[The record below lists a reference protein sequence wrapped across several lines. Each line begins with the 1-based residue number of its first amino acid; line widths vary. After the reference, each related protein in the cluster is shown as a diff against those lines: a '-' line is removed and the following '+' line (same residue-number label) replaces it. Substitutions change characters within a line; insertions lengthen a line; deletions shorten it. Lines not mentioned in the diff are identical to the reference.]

1 MLVDL
6 EGESRLV
13 IWDWKTARVLF
24 DLEAGGYL
32 SVEFI
37 DDDRLLGCLNPTSM
51 EPQSLVVLDTRKSVG
66 GFPLK
71 TLFHFPS
78 FGGNFAYPPLL
89 LEHGAHKPSPEESQ
103 APFYRDPA
111 QRIVALC
118 LGRYDGTPIFRIG
131 ALLELLE
138 DREGSEIEWDDWKS
152 HVVIPSLDPDC
163 ESPPC
168 IWVSGC
174 RLFSVDS
181 VDAQMEVYDSSMQ
194 GCMEYLSDE
203 ASYEL
208 GGLRHL
214 SSTGTEVR
222 VPRGGDGLVGG
233 NNGHDGVIF
242 PYLPDSSDDFEFG
255 QLRLTLHI
263 WTF

>member
-1 MLVDL
+1 
-6 EGESRLV
+6 
-13 IWDWKTARVLF
+13 
-24 DLEAGGYL
+24 
-32 SVEFI
+32 
-37 DDDRLLGCLNPTSM
+37 
-51 EPQSLVVLDTRKSVG
+51 VG
-66 GFPLK
+66 GAPLK
-71 TLFHFPS
+71 TSFHFPS

-118 LGRYDGTPIFRIG
+118 LNHHDGTPIFRIG

-138 DREGSEIEWDDWKS
+138 GREGSEIEWDEWKS
-152 HVVIPSLDPDC
+152 HVVIPSFDPDR
-163 ESPPC
+163 ESHPHL
-168 IWVSGC
+168 WVSGC

-181 VDAQMEVYDSSMQ
+181 DYAQMEVYDFSMQ

-208 GGLRHL
+208 DGLRYL
-214 SSTGTEVR
+214 SSTGTEVQLPWGADDW
-222 VPRGGDGLVGG
+222 VGGDDS
-233 NNGHDGVIF
+233 HDGVIF
-242 PYLPDSSDDFEFG
+242 SYLPDPSDDFG
-255 QLRLTLHI
+255 QLILQI